1 MENIKFALGLSPL
14 NYYNNNIESFDNFC
28 KLNNDKIEHW
38 YISHP
43 YTWRFKEIYTANLRE
58 QEENFKKQLLVIK
71 NNNQKLQFALNTN
84 FDRLGVFEIPVILF
98 LALDFKIKYEKY
110 KKVDSVVCLGRYA
123 KYIKWIFPKATFTY
137 SFCNNID
144 KLNTRDLKYFDTIV
158 IGRKYLKNI
167 EFMRTL
173 KDKYNLKIE
182 LLLNCACHSLC
193 NYKCFDDSCYKLQKS
208 LIDSKGIDWCVATQ
222 SLIPSELNLYPD
234 GLIDIYKLST
244 RPSTLEWMQA
254 ELDLYSGKKFLSD
267 LDFSYF
273 KPNFYKLI
281 CCTQA
286 ISDLLDDNIPN
297 IDKVLEIK
305 SEEWSN
311 ILKKD
316 IRVW

>member
-1 MENIKFALGLSPL
+1 ML
-14 NYYNNNIESFDNFC
+14 
-28 KLNNDKIEHW
+28 
-38 YISHP
+38 
-43 YTWRFKEIYTANLRE
+43 
-58 QEENFKKQLLVIK
+58 
-71 NNNQKLQFALNTN
+71 
-84 FDRLGVFEIPVILF
+84 
-98 LALDFKIKYEKY
+98 
-110 KKVDSVVCLGRYA
+110 
-123 KYIKWIFPKATFTY
+123 
-137 SFCNNID
+137 
-144 KLNTRDLKYFDTIV
+144 
-158 IGRKYLKNI
+158 
-167 EFMRTL
+167 
-173 KDKYNLKIE
+173 
-182 LLLNCACHSLC
+182 
-193 NYKCFDDSCYKLQKS
+193 KS

-222 SLIPSELNLYPD
+222 SLIPSELNLYPN